1 MRMFLILL
9 VLVLSVASGV
19 MIAYADTYLP
29 IIRTEGATATATATP
44 NLLATQVSDLIATLT
59 ALPTQGVATAMPTP
73 NGLATQVAELQLTLT
88 ALLPTETPTP
98 TSSPTVTPTPTDT
111 LTPTVTPTATDTM
124 TPTPDMQA
132 TVIAV
137 LTAIAPTPGGTI
149 P

>member
-1 MRMFLILL
+1 MRLLLISL

-29 IIRTEGATATATATP
+29 VIRTEGPSPTP

-59 ALPTQGVATAMPTP
+59 ALPTLGIATVMPTP

-88 ALLPTETPTP
+88 ALLPTPTPTP
-98 TSSPTVTPTPTDT
+98 TSSPTVTPTPTAT

-124 TPTPDMQA
+124 TPTPDIQA